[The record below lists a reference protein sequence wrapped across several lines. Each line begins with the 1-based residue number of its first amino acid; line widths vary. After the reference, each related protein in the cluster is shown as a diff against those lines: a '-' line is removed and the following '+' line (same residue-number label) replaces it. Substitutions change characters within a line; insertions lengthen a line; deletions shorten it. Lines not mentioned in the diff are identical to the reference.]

1 MDLNIS
7 VEVTCDLSEDL
18 IKQYDLRVVDMDF
31 LIDGDVYNTSKDTV
45 LSTELYTKMRNGVKT
60 STSQVN
66 RAVYEDHFTKLLS
79 EGKDVLHLAFSSG
92 LSNTYESAV
101 AAANQVNETSK
112 NKVYVVDSLCACS
125 GHGLFAMYVRKFAK
139 QCDDINK
146 IITYAE
152 NIKLKM
158 SHLFT
163 VDSLKYLANGGRV
176 KASTAI
182 VGNMLNIKP
191 LLRVDNSGHLEN
203 TGKVF
208 GRKKSL
214 ITLCEKVCKEYDPQ
228 YDICI
233 VSHADSLNDA
243 NMVADYIS
251 NDSNLNVII
260 ENLGPVIGCHAG
272 PGTIAIF
279 YIASKR

>member
-7 VEVTCDLSEDL
+7 IEATCDLVEDL
-18 IKQYDLRVVDMDF
+18 IKQYDFRIVNMDF
-31 LIDGDVYNTSKDTV
+31 LIDGEVYNTSSDTV

-66 RAVYEDHFTKLLS
+66 MAVYEEHFTKLLL

-101 AAANQVNETSK
+101 AAANKINETSK
-112 NKVYVVDSLCACS
+112 NKVYVIDSLCACS
-125 GHGLFAMYVRKFAK
+125 GHGLFAIYVRKFAE

-214 ITLCEKVCKEYDPQ
+214 VTLCEKAVKEYDPQ

-251 NDSNLNVII
+251 NNSNLNVII

-279 YIASKR
+279 YIANKR

>member
-7 VEVTCDLSEDL
+7 IETTSDLSEEL
-18 IKQYDLRVVDMDF
+18 IKEYDFKIVNMDF
-31 LIDGDVYNTSKDTV
+31 LIDGEVYNTSSDTV
-45 LSTELYTKMRNGVKT
+45 LSTGLYSKMRNGIKT

-66 RAVYEDHFTKLLS
+66 QTVYEEHFEKLLA
-79 EGKDVLHLAFSSG
+79 EGKDILHLAFSSG
-92 LSNTYESAV
+92 LSCTYESALK
-101 AAANQVNETSK
+101 AAEKVNATSK

-125 GHGLFAMYVRKFAK
+125 GHGLFAIYVKRFSM
-139 QCDDINK
+139 QENNIEK
-146 IITYAE
+146 IISFAN
-152 NIKLKM
+152 NIRYGLNQI
-158 SHLFT
+158 FT

-191 LLRVDNSGHLEN
+191 LLRVDNNGHLEN

-214 ITLCEKVCKEYDPQ
+214 VALCEKVCREYDPQ
-228 YDICI
+228 YDLCF
-233 VSHADSLNDA
+233 VSHADAIEDA
-243 NMVADYIS
+243 KMVSDYIS
-251 NDSNLNVII
+251 NNSNLKVII

-279 YIASKR
+279 YMASKR